1 MNRYHGIELSE
12 RHWFPSSLFGE
23 SVEFLGYFENISN
36 IFSTVAPLLRHAL
49 DRSGTSAVIDLCS
62 GGGGPWPRLARE
74 MKRQNGLCPSVL
86 LTDKN
91 PEAGLLRNCR
101 IFSSN
106 GDTIACS
113 SQPIDARNVPADL
126 DGVLTFFNAFHHFS
140 PREAHDIL
148 GNAVSTGRGIAVFE
162 ATERSLFSIIQMIFT
177 LPPLVWVLTPFLR
190 PVRFSRIFFTYVV
203 PILPLVITL
212 DGVLSSLRTYT
223 PEELRRFAGNCDGT
237 VYTWRAGSIKSFRLP
252 RKITYLIGYPL
263 HRVKKD
269 GLHSKADPHPTNTK
283 KTCYEKGV
291 G

>member
-1 MNRYHGIELSE
+1 VNRYHGIELSE

-23 SVEFLGYFENISN
+23 SVEFLHYFENISN

-49 DRSGTSAVIDLCS
+49 DRTGTSTVIDLCS

-74 MKRQNGLCPSVL
+74 MKRQNGSHPSIL

-113 SQPIDARNVPADL
+113 SQPIDARSVPADL
-126 DGVLTFFNAFHHFS
+126 DGFLTLFNAFHHFS
-140 PREAHDIL
+140 PCEARGIL
-148 GNAVSTGRGIAVFE
+148 GNAVNTGRGIAVFE

-190 PVRFSRIFFTYVV
+190 PIRISRLFFTYIV
-203 PILPLVITL
+203 PLLPLVITL

-223 PEELRRFAGNCDGT
+223 PEELRRLAENCDGT
-237 VYTWRAGSIKSFRLP
+237 AYTWKTGSIKSFRLP
-252 RKITYLIGYPL
+252 RKITYLIGYPE
-263 HRVKKD
+263 VKKD
-269 GLHSKADPHPTNTK
+269 GFSSQIDSNLTNTK
-283 KTCYEKGV
+283 KALDNIV
-291 G
+291 